1 MMSATDTVSPTLD
14 EMIFTISQIEYN
26 TVHRP
31 SSPSTPSVD
40 RLSASL
46 DSVIEPS
53 PTGDADTG
61 ATATDGDADDSKD
74 DSDSNGDSD
83 GGDQGMAMGVGLG
96 GSHRKKPK
104 HLVLLDLLALLL
116 ATQAKSDVA
125 ATMLI
130 TNGSMKLFYSKNRP
144 FTDGENEY
152 VRTLF
157 KYASQTNREA
167 SERYGDL
174 LAIIVDK
181 CQQKIKVR
189 LSKVLRRVNELRPTV
204 NWGIQSESCL
214 PLELA
219 KRLKEQLKI
228 GPEASLKNS
237 FIRWCDY
244 LERHQHSKDPEFLR
258 FAVGHA
264 HIIGL
269 PPDINVMIDQKL
281 LRRIRK
287 LGDYMGA
294 VIQLVGEADQL
305 RPEALRELVIHEV
318 RTQIAGIGIYC
329 LTGFAG
335 SPAASR
341 TNRD

>member
-1 MMSATDTVSPTLD
+1 MSATDTVSPTLD
-14 EMIFTISQIEYN
+14 EMIFAISQIEYN

-46 DSVIEPS
+46 DSVTETS

-74 DSDSNGDSD
+74 DSDSDEDGD

-96 GSHRKKPK
+96 GKKPK

-116 ATQAKSDVA
+116 VTQTKSDVA

-130 TNGSMKLFYSKNRP
+130 TNGSMKFFYCKNRP

-167 SERYGDL
+167 SERYDDL
-174 LAIIVDK
+174 LAVIVDK
-181 CQQKIKVR
+181 CQQKIRAR
-189 LSKVLRRVNELRPTV
+189 LSKVLRRVKELRPTV
-204 NWGIQSESCL
+204 NRGIQSESCL

-219 KRLKEQLKI
+219 KRLKAQLEI

-237 FIRWCDY
+237 LIRWCDY
-244 LERHQHSKDPEFLR
+244 LERHRHSKDPEFLR

-305 RPEALRELVIHEV
+305 RPEALRALVIHEV